1 MSSGVP
7 TNGTATADLCPL
19 DGRRSSTEMWTK
31 LFVVHFTTISFF
43 CHLLSI
49 RKEPIFTPKLILYIL
64 NPLVLLLHYGLAL
77 CAIILAQCFCS
88 SVRYQDPVQALR
100 WLFGTIARETGPDY
114 DLISSLPRAS
124 RTESQLRRKRRD
136 KLWKRIGR
144 IAVTLAFLAQ
154 CIGAI
159 FLYQRRQRKNA
170 AAITDRIVFELAC
183 SGILTSLLALLF
195 LAKVPI
201 FSSPVPDIPE
211 DQKTTLDR
219 VVLYLRYTWKSS
231 LVALTSPD
239 GGNAIQPF
247 LLSGTLSFAI
257 LEVFGKLNTGDA
269 FFKTLGVVFHL
280 ENLDS
285 TEISS
290 LWVEE
295 LALGLGLFLS
305 IASFGLMVYA
315 RIEDGE
321 ISDACPMIFS
331 YICISWFI
339 FLILFIITLGFLWVF
354 LWWCRQLH
362 EVQAE
367 IQTLAAWPTTLP
379 CPPQLWSD
387 PLASWVWM
395 LA

>member
-1 MSSGVP
+1 M
-7 TNGTATADLCPL
+7 
-19 DGRRSSTEMWTK
+19 
-31 LFVVHFTTISFF
+31 
-43 CHLLSI
+43 
-49 RKEPIFTPKLILYIL
+49 
-64 NPLVLLLHYGLAL
+64 
-77 CAIILAQCFCS
+77 CS
-88 SVRYQDPVQALR
+88 DEGYQDPIQALR

-114 DLISSLPRAS
+114 DLISSPPRVS

-136 KLWKRIGR
+136 KRWKRIGR

-211 DQKTTLDR
+211 DQKTILDR
-219 VVLYLRYTWKSS
+219 AVLYLRYTWKSS

-239 GGNAIQPF
+239 GGNAYQPF

-257 LEVFGKLNTGDA
+257 LEVFGKLDMGGA
-269 FFKTLGVVFHL
+269 FSKTLRLIFHQ

-305 IASFGLMVYA
+305 ISSIGLIVYEK
-315 RIEDGE
+315 IEAGGTSE
-321 ISDACPMIFS
+321 ICPMIFS
-331 YICISWFI
+331 YLYAGWFV
-339 FLILFIITLGFLWVF
+339 FLVLIIMILGFLWVF

-367 IQTLAAWPTTLP
+367 VQTLAAWPTTLP